1 MFHTLKEDVCKAGV
15 YRILSTRTAVDAPK
29 GSDLVSRVNR
39 LHLRQVWTPP
49 HLGITE
55 RNQIGLAEY
64 RRWNLIA
71 CVVSNLLSILACLPH
86 RSFKFTEN
94 FFIFIH

>member
-39 LHLRQVWTPP
+39 LHLRQV
-49 HLGITE
+49 
-55 RNQIGLAEY
+55 
-64 RRWNLIA
+64 
-71 CVVSNLLSILACLPH
+71 
-86 RSFKFTEN
+86 
-94 FFIFIH
+94 